1 MLGGR
6 NQVAGQVE
14 ERGAGV
20 TIEDFTTKLMDDM
33 DPELLALVRTE
44 INSFIKWD
52 LLRFF
57 QENPNTADSIENI
70 AKYLGRSVAIVEPDL
85 NELVESGFMNKQQVG
100 QSVVY
105 SLTTNPERRQQIAR
119 FVAASS
125 DRHFRV
131 RAVYHI
137 IRGMR

>member
-1 MLGGR
+1 MT
-6 NQVAGQVE
+6 V
-14 ERGAGV
+14 
-20 TIEDFTTKLMDDM
+20 EDFTAKLMDDM
-33 DPELLALVRTE
+33 DPELLALVQTE

-57 QENPNTADSIENI
+57 HENPNTADSIENI
-70 AKYLGRSVAIVEPDL
+70 ARYLGRSASIIEPDL
-85 NELVESGFMNKQQVG
+85 NELVESGFLKKQQVG
-100 QSVVY
+100 QVVVY
-105 SLTTNPERRQQIAR
+105 SLTSDAGRRQQIER